1 MPEIVRK
8 YGAVIL
14 LAIVISGCNKKDNR
28 DSDVIAEVGN
38 IQLHLS
44 EIAHVLPDN
53 LEKEDS
59 ISMAHDYINKWIKR
73 QLLIQKAEEN
83 LSVDQK
89 DLSKELEEYR
99 NSLII
104 YRYKNELMKQRMD
117 TTVSEAQILEYY
129 NANKENFKLSK
140 NIVKAIFVKT
150 PEEFAEPEQLIKWC
164 TNPAEEDII
173 ELRDYCIQYAKNYAF
188 FTDNWVDF
196 GLVAKSIPQ
205 QINNP
210 EEFLKQNNR
219 IELTEDGYYYLVSIQ
234 DYKLKNELAPAEFVA
249 DNIKNLIINKKKIEF
264 LKEVENKVY
273 TEGIRKNKFKINKRE
288 TNETE

>member
-14 LAIVISGCNKKDNR
+14 LAIIIFGCNRKDN
-28 DSDVIAEVGN
+28 DGSDVIAEVGET
-38 IQLHLS
+38 QLHLS
-44 EIAHVLPDN
+44 EIAHVLPDD

-59 ISMAHDYINKWIKR
+59 ISMAQDYINKWIKR

-205 QINNP
+205 QI
-210 EEFLKQNNR
+210 
-219 IELTEDGYYYLVSIQ
+219 II
-234 DYKLKNELAPAEFVA
+234 LKNF
-249 DNIKNLIINKKKIEF
+249 
-264 LKEVENKVY
+264 
-273 TEGIRKNKFKINKRE
+273 
-288 TNETE
+288 

>member
-14 LAIVISGCNKKDNR
+14 LAIIIFGCNRKDN
-28 DSDVIAEVGN
+28 DGSDVIAEVGE

-44 EIAHVLPDN
+44 EIAHVLPDD

-59 ISMAHDYINKWIKR
+59 ISMAQDYINKWIKR

-234 DYKLKNELAPAEFVA
+234 DYKLKNELAPVEFVA
-249 DNIKNLIINKKKIEF
+249 DNIKNLIINKRKIEF
-264 LKEVENKVY
+264 LKEVENNVY